1 MPPPTARF
9 QIAFGEAALEADPTW
24 TDMDDQLRIAE
35 YTIDRGRSFELDRC
49 DTGRATVTIQDTEG
63 LLDPTSPAD
72 LGIQPLLQARL
83 ALWNPVL
90 EDWYTRFRGFVEAV
104 ESDFHPSQLVNTLTI
119 SLVDIFELV
128 SVMEMHPGHFG
139 TTPPTASKGN
149 VYFNATPD
157 DDVHGMQLRVNQIL
171 EDANIPD
178 EFKVVFSGNVSLKAT
193 VYSPGESA
201 MAAIQ
206 DAVDAEFP
214 AVGNVYGDRLGR
226 LAVHGRYARFDPL
239 ATEAST
245 AGWDF
250 HDWKAGDGPAVAAS
264 PTDTAHIRGFSMSR
278 DVGKVINRASASPLG
293 IDDDDIAGQVVQDS
307 ASISNWGIRPWS
319 AENLILKQGVTESNT
334 ALEECLL
341 YATYFKNEYKD
352 PVDRIS
358 SITFRSQRV
367 GATGAAANWLLLS
380 ECDLGDRLA
389 ITIGS
394 PGGGGFSA
402 EQFFVE
408 GVHEIYRPAG
418 PDLDDVT
425 LTLDLSPASYFSD
438 NPFSPL

>member
-1 MPPPTARF
+1 
-9 QIAFGEAALEADPTW
+9 
-24 TDMDDQLRIAE
+24 MDDLLRVAE
-35 YTIDRGRSFELDRC
+35 YTIDRGRTFELDRC
-49 DTGRATVTIQDTEG
+49 DTGRATVTIHDTEG
-63 LLDPTSPAD
+63 LLDPTNAVDD

-90 EDWYTRFRGFVEAV
+90 EDWYTRYRGFVEAV
-104 ESDFHPSQLVNTLTI
+104 ESDFHPSQLVNTITI
-119 SLVDIFELV
+119 SLVDIFEFL
-128 SVMEMHPGHFG
+128 SIEMHPGHFG
-139 TTPPTASKGN
+139 TTPPAASKGN
-149 VYFNATPD
+149 VYYDETPD
-157 DDVHGMQLRVNQIL
+157 DDEHGMQLRVNQIL

-239 ATEAST
+239 GTEAIT
-245 AGWDF
+245 TGWDF
-250 HDWKAGDGPAVAAS
+250 HDWKAGDGAAVAAS

-293 IDDDDIAGQVVQDS
+293 IADDDIAGQVVQDAS
-307 ASISNWGIRPWS
+307 SISNWGIRPWS
-319 AENLILKQGVTESNT
+319 SENLIIKQGVTESNT
-334 ALEECLL
+334 ALEECRL
-341 YATYFKNEYKD
+341 YAQYFVDEYAS
-352 PVDRIS
+352 VADRIS
-358 SITFRSQRV
+358 SVTFRSQRV
-367 GATGAAANWLLLS
+367 GAVGDAANWLLLS
-380 ECDLGDRLA
+380 ECDLGDRVA

-402 EQFFVE
+402 DQFFVE

-418 PDLDDVT
+418 PELDDVT
-425 LTLDLSPASYFSD
+425 LTLDLSPASYFDD